1 MNNIYFR
8 IFYFLFFIFYSIGCA
23 PKISPPPIYKDVE
36 LSAEKI
42 ISITGRDIHS
52 IKAIAN
58 VHIEKDNN
66 PYSNVDAS
74 LLLKQPNWIQMRWYN
89 FGLLTGSLIIK
100 DNIVHTASGKGADRF
115 RDLGNELYYSVFWWD
130 DLQNALMFRD
140 GTEYVL
146 RTEKRKIHLDSATL
160 IPKKQEI
167 IANNSS
173 ISITYDR
180 PRKNFIQTVQYSPNS
195 EPWFPSVII
204 IEIGSY
210 RFSVKI
216 DKLFFNP
223 VLGENDFYTPG
234 S

>member
-1 MNNIYFR
+1 MKNIYLRF
-8 IFYFLFFIFYSIGCA
+8 FYFLFFIFYLFGCA
-23 PKISPPPIYKDVE
+23 PKVSPPLIYKDVE
-36 LSAEKI
+36 LSAEEI
-42 ISITGRDIHS
+42 ISITRGDIHS
-52 IKAIAN
+52 IKAIVN
-58 VHIEKDNN
+58 VHIEKDNI
-66 PYSNVDAS
+66 PYSHVDAS

-89 FGLLTGSLIIK
+89 FGLLTGSLVIK
-100 DNIVHTASGKGADRF
+100 DSIVHAASGKGSERF

-130 DLQNALMFRD
+130 DLENALMFRD

-180 PRKNFIQTVQYSPNS
+180 PGKNFIQTVQNSPNS
-195 EPWFPSVII
+195 EAWFPSVII
-204 IEIGSY
+204 IKIGSY

-223 VLGENDFYTPG
+223 VLGENDFVVPG
-234 S
+234 G